1 LKKFCQNYPIISL
14 DDLGILEEAAE
25 INANLSLKGLL
36 IQSED
41 V

>member
-1 LKKFCQNYPIISL
+1 LKKFCQKYPIISL
-14 DDLGILEEAAE
+14 DDLAILQKAAE
-25 INANLSLKGLL
+25 IHANLSLKGLL